1 MTQRKGPR
9 SRQETE
15 QERLRLDEQTALEI
29 DRLVAEFHGL
39 LPRERAVAIGA
50 IPPGAGGRHWADRQR
65 WSPSA
70 SPSGN
75 GRRWLGP

>member
-1 MTQRKGPR
+1 
-9 SRQETE
+9 
-15 QERLRLDEQTALEI
+15 
-29 DRLVAEFHGL
+29 VAEFHGL